1 MLHSVTRQLYRHLLG
16 STNETTDM
24 LRILDTAEA
33 LGTILQRKPI
43 DEFPVSESMR
53 KRTIATFGEDI
64 PPQEVVRRILK
75 DVRLRGDAA
84 LIEWTQKLD
93 GVTLTPE
100 TIRVSDTDIAAAY
113 DMVDS
118 EVVAALERAAERIRA
133 FHAHQPFHS
142 WMDTDMGGM
151 LGQLIRPLES
161 VGVYIPGGSA
171 PLASSLLMTAI
182 PARAAGVSEIIVCSP
197 CDRRTG
203 TVAPITLVA
212 ADIADADEVY
222 AIGGAQ
228 AIGALAYGTE
238 TVPSVDKVCGPGN
251 SFVVLAKKEVFGVV
265 GIDALPGP
273 TETVVV
279 ADESAN
285 PEWVAAD
292 MLAQSEHTG
301 GTALLITP
309 SRKLAKQVDECLQQQ
324 VMQLSTA
331 ADIHESFEHRSGA
344 VITADLD
351 EAVTLADEY
360 APEHLCLSVKDPWAW
375 VGKIHNAGGI
385 FVGEQSYEV
394 LGDYV
399 AGPSHVM
406 PTGGTARFTS
416 PCNVLDF
423 VKVTNLIALDEATS
437 RDIGPIAV
445 KLAQAEGLDAH
456 AAAVKARLHQ
466 TK

>member
-1 MLHSVTRQLYRHLLG
+1 MLKIFD
-16 STNETTDM
+16 TT
-24 LRILDTAEA
+24 EA
-33 LGTILQRKPI
+33 LGTILKRKSI
-43 DEFPVSESMR
+43 DEFPVSEAMR

-75 DVRLRGDAA
+75 DVRQRGDAA
-84 LIEWTQKLD
+84 LIDWTQKLD
-93 GVTLTPE
+93 GVTLTAE
-100 TIRVSDTDIAAAY
+100 TILVSDSDIAAAY
-113 DMVDS
+113 DQVDS
-118 EVVAALERAAERIRA
+118 EVIAALERSAERIRA
-133 FHAHQPFHS
+133 FHARQPIQS

-151 LGQLIRPLES
+151 LGQLIRPMDS

-182 PARAAGVSEIIVCSP
+182 PARAAGVNELIVCSP

-203 TVAPITLVA
+203 AVAPITLVA

-228 AIGALAYGTE
+228 AIGALAYGTA
-238 TVPSVDKVCGPGN
+238 TVPSVDKICGPGN
-251 SFVVLAKKEVFGVV
+251 SFVVLAKKEVFGIV

-285 PEWVAAD
+285 PAWVAAD
-292 MLAQSEHTG
+292 MLAQSEHTS
-301 GTALLITP
+301 GTALLLTP
-309 SRKLAKQVDECLQQQ
+309 SRKVAALVDECLQQQ
-324 VMQLSTA
+324 VKVLSNA
-331 ADIHESFEHRSGA
+331 ADINESFQHRSGA
-344 VITADLD
+344 VITADLT

-360 APEHLCLSVKDPWAW
+360 APEHLCLSVRDPWTW

-423 VKVTNLIALDEATS
+423 VKVTNVIALDEETS
-437 RDIGPIAV
+437 REIGPIAI
-445 KLAQAEGLDAH
+445 KLAEAEGLDAH
-456 AAAVKARLHQ
+456 AAAVKARLAQ
-466 TK
+466 SK